1 MIVLHYM
8 YSKYFEFFSFFDE
21 DDAGFTSM
29 MALCLWMLMIVINMI
44 ALLMSFELLDPRFF
58 HSKTVTGVILAIV
71 LMVMN
76 YYVFLWRKKYITI
89 IDRFSNESDKAW
101 ILGSI
106 SVAIVT
112 ALPFYLTFYYAVP
125 YFVDGL

>member
-1 MIVLHYM
+1 MIVLYYM

-58 HSKTVTGVILAIV
+58 YSKTVTGVILAIV

-76 YYVFLWRKKYITI
+76 YFIFLRRKKYITI
-89 IDRFSNESDKAW
+89 IDRFSNESNMAW
-101 ILGSI
+101 ILGAI
-106 SVAIVT
+106 SVAVVT
-112 ALPFYLTFYYAVP
+112 VLPFYLTFYHAVP
-125 YFVDGL
+125 YLIAVP